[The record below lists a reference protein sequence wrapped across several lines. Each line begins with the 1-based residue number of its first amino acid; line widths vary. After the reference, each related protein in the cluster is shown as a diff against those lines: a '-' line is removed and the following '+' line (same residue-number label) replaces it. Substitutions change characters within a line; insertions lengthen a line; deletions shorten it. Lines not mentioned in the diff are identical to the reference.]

1 MKTIVISGRSGA
13 GKTVALRALE
23 DLGYYCVDN
32 LPADLLPNLLD
43 SLDGKQDKVAVN
55 IDIRNMPDTIVAVE
69 SLLVHLRQQA
79 SLDLIY
85 LDAGSTVLLKR
96 YSETRRLHPL
106 TRQNLSLSE
115 AVKKE
120 EILLEPLRS
129 VADLCI
135 DTTHLS
141 IHDLAE
147 TIRVRVLGRT
157 SGELV
162 LVFQSFGFKYGT
174 PKDVDYLFDVR
185 FLPNPHWIPELRPFT
200 GLDKPV
206 QEFLSSQPEVMTL
219 VSQVD
224 NLLQTWLPSLE
235 RNNRSYVTVAIG
247 CTGGQH
253 RSVYIV
259 EQLAGYFSALNK
271 KVQVRHL
278 QLDDSH
284 KSET

>member
-1 MKTIVISGRSGA
+1 MKTVVISGRSGA

-32 LPADLLPNLLD
+32 LPADLLINLLN
-43 SLDGKQDKVAVN
+43 SLEGKQEKVAVN
-55 IDIRNMPDTIVAVE
+55 IDIRNMPDTTDALE
-69 SLLVHLRQQA
+69 SLLIHLRQQA

-85 LDAGSTVLLKR
+85 LDASSSSLLQR
-96 YSETRRLHPL
+96 FSETRRSHPL

-115 AVKKE
+115 AVKQE
-120 EILLEPLRS
+120 EVLLEPIRS
-129 VADLCI
+129 SADLCI

-147 TIRVRVLGRT
+147 TVRERVLGRK

-162 LVFQSFGFKYGT
+162 LIFKSFGFKYGT

-185 FLPNPHWIPELRPFT
+185 FLPNPHWNNELRPYT

-206 QEFLSSQPEVMTL
+206 KDFLSAQAEVRTVERQL
-219 VSQVD
+219 N
-224 NLLQTWLPSLE
+224 NLLQSWLPSLE
-235 RNNRSYVTVAIG
+235 RNNRSYVTVAVG

-259 EQLAGYFSALNK
+259 EQLAEYFSSLNK

-278 QLDDSH
+278 QLPEHS
-284 KSET
+284 S